1 MNIWINLSDSNILE
15 LTSKN
20 LKTMKKM
27 LFLLL
32 AFAVAGATMSC
43 EKEYLPGG
51 NNNDNNVE
59 IPLPGDSNAEEADK
73 FVGCWVS
80 HNAEGTNKVLTLTY
94 RFYEKGKGY
103 KTSDSYT
110 NGKVGGFGREP
121 MTYWVE
127 NDVLYILNAHDEKPL
142 EWSYKFEGNNL
153 TLTNK
158 ELECE
163 FNFFKKDDASK
174 KFMGSWER
182 VEKIGDEYY
191 LYIIKMVTPTDGY
204 TQNMKYNNLNSPA
217 IYMSDNRWFK
227 YSFDG
232 VALTMTEI
240 GSDTMGREVIRYYT
254 MSGAEL
260 YLSKSYQGEANC
272 YTEFYRDNGLEF
284 QP

>member
-1 MNIWINLSDSNILE
+1 
-15 LTSKN
+15 
-20 LKTMKKM
+20 MKKM
-27 LFLLL
+27 LFLLFF
-32 AFAVAGATMSC
+32 FAVAGATMSC

-110 NGKVGGFGREP
+110 NGKVGGFGRGP

-127 NDVLYILNAHDEKPL
+127 NDVLYILNALDEKPL

-158 ELECE
+158 ELGSE
-163 FNFFKKDDASK
+163 FTFFKKDDASK

-182 VEKIGDEYY
+182 VEKIGDES
-191 LYIIKMVTPTDGY
+191 LR
-204 TQNMKYNNLNSPA
+204 NNGNPSECRNSQDCP
-217 IYMSDNRWFK
+217 RCR
-227 YSFDG
+227 G
-232 VALTMTEI
+232 C
-240 GSDTMGREVIRYYT
+240 G
-254 MSGAEL
+254 
-260 YLSKSYQGEANC
+260 
-272 YTEFYRDNGLEF
+272 
-284 QP
+284 